1 MNMIV
6 EIQVTQLL
14 TWNFAR
20 SITYLRYFSDQLV
33 DVTRFI
39 YSNFLKEQSTNL
51 YSKAFFFKENVRYP
65 VWICRDPIYLIL
77 GTRFSLIL
85 GTR

>member
-1 MNMIV
+1 MIV

-20 SITYLRYFSDQLV
+20 SVTDLRYFSDQLV
-33 DVTRFI
+33 DVTHFI
-39 YSNFLKEQSTNL
+39 YSNCLKEQSTNL
-51 YSKAFFFKENVRYP
+51 YSKAFFSKENVRYP